1 MSLFLTVLL
10 FIAIFVAIWMGIVI
24 IGNMVLKSGVAAGNI
39 VLFAFCVTY
48 ILFYVLVPH

>member
-24 IGNMVLKSGVAAGNI
+24 IGNLVLKSSVPAGNI
-39 VLFAFCVTY
+39 WLFAFCVTY